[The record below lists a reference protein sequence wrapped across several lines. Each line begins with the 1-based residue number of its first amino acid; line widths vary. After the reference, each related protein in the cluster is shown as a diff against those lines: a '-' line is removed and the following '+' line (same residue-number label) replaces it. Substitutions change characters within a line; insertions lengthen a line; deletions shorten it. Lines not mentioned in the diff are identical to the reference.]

1 MVTQKVQQRVS
12 GSSSDVSTDSS
23 TPLCRVLNSDSPCTY
38 NGLSD
43 RLLRVYK
50 IHSTFDN
57 LICIMVCKDNDRR
70 AGWATVNDSITGR
83 FDFHRKPSFRYL
95 VITVIEVLPCYIHG
109 RTMYYVRMVGRSSLN
124 QHKPALLSLRLAA
137 SLYGPVS

>member
-1 MVTQKVQQRVS
+1 MVIKKKEKSGLCGRQEWSHKKVQQRVS
-12 GSSSDVSTDSS
+12 GSSDVSTDSS
-23 TPLCRVLNSDSPCTY
+23 TPLCRVLNGDSPCTY

-57 LICIMVCKDNDRR
+57 LICIMACKDSDRR

-95 VITVIEVLPCYIHG
+95 VITVLEVFACYIQSTLPNHVLCKG
-109 RTMYYVRMVGRSSLN
+109 SGS
-124 QHKPALLSLRLAA
+124 P
-137 SLYGPVS
+137 